1 MRGYNRFPWSRPRYE
16 LLLLALVAVAVLSPM
31 AGVSDQDGSRI
42 CLSKALFAGRLS
54 NDACFLQ
61 TLDRA
66 SYGGHFY
73 SDKAPGLSVLAMPA
87 VAVLRPG
94 SPQGYSRDD
103 LRLWGVRVLT
113 VGLAFL
119 VCAFMVGRVSEGLA
133 PGFGGIALVTFALG
147 TLVAPLAG
155 VSFEAV
161 PAAALGFGAFLLA
174 WSRRPGL
181 AGLLGGVALL
191 VEYQSGLTLVV
202 IASYLALKGW
212 RPLLAFLAGLA
223 PGALLLGA
231 YNWAAFGA
239 PWHLSYSY
247 VANFW
252 ADWQKTGFF
261 GIGLPHGFGVVH
273 VFAGRSG
280 LLVVS
285 PVLVLAAFGL
295 VWLGRTHR
303 AEAVVAGTVSAI
315 FVFINLGYFDP
326 YGGGSPGPRFLVA
339 ALPFLALG
347 LGPAYARRPRLTL
360 VLAVLSVIP
369 TTALTLA
376 WSTGGPARN
385 GVWGELA
392 RVPVDLGSARF
403 VERLAPNVVS
413 VIGLVPGRVWGAVL
427 VVACVAGA
435 FGIAVRG
442 MPWAKIR
449 ATRREAPERR
459 RSSLGPVVVA
469 GVCAYLVL
477 AANVLALTDYPYG
490 ADPKFQLVRL
500 HTAISGSPQESVPG
514 GQVNFEVTV
523 TDRGVMGAA
532 DLLLTVKL
540 SPGMRLVGPPKVTLG
555 PGCRGTTTLVCD
567 LVSLRPKS
575 GNTAFVWFGVEIT
588 QPIDQ
593 TAIAWAR
600 ALGDPKSNEAS
611 FTVSVD

>member
-1 MRGYNRFPWSRPRYE
+1 
-16 LLLLALVAVAVLSPM
+16 M
-31 AGVSDQDGSRI
+31 ARVSDQDRSRI
-42 CLSKALFAGRLS
+42 CLSEALLAGRLS
-54 NDACFLQ
+54 NDACFSE

-66 SYGGHFY
+66 SYGGHYY
-73 SDKAPGLSVLAMPA
+73 SDKAPGLSVAALPA
-87 VAVLRPG
+87 VALLRPG
-94 SPQGYSRDD
+94 SPQDYSQED

-119 VCAFMVGRVSEGLA
+119 ICAFMVGRVSEGLA
-133 PGFGGIALVTFALG
+133 PGFGAVALVTFALG

-174 WSRRPGL
+174 WNRRPGL
-181 AGLLGGVALL
+181 AGLLGGAALL

-202 IASYLALKGW
+202 IGSYLAFKGG
-212 RPLLAFLAGLA
+212 RPLLAFLAGVA

-239 PWHLSYSY
+239 PWHLSYRY

-252 ADWQKTGFF
+252 AEWQQTGFF
-261 GIGLPHGFGVVH
+261 GIGLPHGFGAVH
-273 VFAGRSG
+273 VFGGRSG

-303 AEAVVAGTVSAI
+303 AEAVVAATVTAI
-315 FVFINLGYFDP
+315 FVFVNLGYFDP

-347 LGPAYARRPRLTL
+347 LGPAYSRRPRLTL

-376 WSTGGPARN
+376 WSIGGPARN

-392 RVPVDLGSARF
+392 RVPVDLGSAQF
-403 VERLAPNVVS
+403 VERLSPNVVS
-413 VIGLVPGRVWGAVL
+413 VIGLLPGRVWGAVL
-427 VVACVAGA
+427 VVACAGGA
-435 FGIAVRG
+435 FGIAVRA
-442 MPWAKIR
+442 MPWATIR
-449 ATRREAPERR
+449 AKRRRAPERR
-459 RSSLGPVVVA
+459 RSSLAPAVVT

-477 AANVLALTDYPYG
+477 AANVFALTDYPYG
-490 ADPKFQLVRL
+490 PDPELKLVQLYTV
-500 HTAISGSPQESVPG
+500 ISGAPEESVPG
-514 GQVNFEVTV
+514 GQVNFQITV
-523 TDRGVMGAA
+523 TDRGVVGAA
-532 DLLLTVKL
+532 DLLLTVEL
-540 SPGMRLVGPPKVTLG
+540 PPGIRLVGPPKVTLG
-555 PGCRGTTTLVCD
+555 PGCRGTATFVCD

-575 GNTAFVWFGVEIT
+575 GNTAFVWFGGEIT
-588 QPIDQ
+588 QPFDQ
-593 TAIAWAR
+593 TVVAWAS
-600 ALGDPKSNEAS
+600 AAGDPKSNEAK
-611 FTVSVD
+611 FTVSVGNQ